1 MRSIFESYLY
11 YCVLKANNNRIKP
24 LSHKQQVVSA
34 DAEKE
39 GTCIYLEFWKPGRLK
54 SEAKSRTLQVTFQSI
69 ICLKPGYV

>member
-24 LSHKQQVVSA
+24 LSHKQQGVSA

-39 GTCIYLEFWKPGRLK
+39 DTCIYLEFWKPGRFENLSLQHQPSSAPDHGLQITSLK
-54 SEAKSRTLQVTFQSI
+54 
-69 ICLKPGYV
+69 